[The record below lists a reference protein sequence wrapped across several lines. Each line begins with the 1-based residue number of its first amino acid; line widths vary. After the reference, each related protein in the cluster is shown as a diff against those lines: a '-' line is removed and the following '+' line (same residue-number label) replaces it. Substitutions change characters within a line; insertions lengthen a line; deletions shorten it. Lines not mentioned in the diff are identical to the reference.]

1 MLRSD
6 TLLTLAFG
14 CLLGAGYIAGAAEP
28 PQRPMVLHGV
38 ALVNGTPVP
47 KGTVLTLSVDGQ
59 PVQTS
64 LQEDF
69 GQAHY
74 SVAIP
79 PTPVQPIRF
88 TSLGE
93 NSLAALSTVCWQAGT
108 VLRHDILVNCELAVP
123 PRILGAIARLA
134 DDTWTLDCQFE
145 RLAQTAVAADRI
157 TYVVRWYLVK
167 VPDDPATGVPPVTTL
182 LGESRYPG
190 TGTGPIA
197 SSLSVKQAVADLQ
210 AHLLRVVLGTQL
222 DNGRSG
228 PPDVRVVPIT
238 VTAGQL

>member
-1 MLRSD
+1 
-6 TLLTLAFG
+6 
-14 CLLGAGYIAGAAEP
+14 
-28 PQRPMVLHGV
+28 MVLHGV

-93 NSLAALSTVCWQAGT
+93 NSLAALSTVGWQAGT

-134 DDTWTLDCQFE
+134 DDTWTLDCPP
-145 RLAQTAVAADRI
+145 AQDH
-157 TYVVRWYLVK
+157 
-167 VPDDPATGVPPVTTL
+167 
-182 LGESRYPG
+182 G
-190 TGTGPIA
+190 TNHAGGQHGGA
-197 SSLSVKQAVADLQ
+197 EQQADLI
-210 AHLLRVVLGTQL
+210 AHV
-222 DNGRSG
+222 RSINIEHARK
-228 PPDVRVVPIT
+228 VWRHHRKNRWLTFCRQIYS
-238 VTAGQL
+238 